1 MITFPI
7 NRQDKHPVHLTKLQK
22 LTDWLGRKL
31 EAQTAPDRWSE
42 VSIILVD
49 DEGITQ
55 TNREYFDKDRP
66 TDVISF
72 RYDPV
77 PGEEPAFSGDLVV
90 NVDRAMQEGTA
101 RGSVNRELAFY
112 IAHGF
117 DHLSGADDDT
127 PEKRAKMH
135 ATETEWLRDADK
147 DGLLEGLVD
156 G

>member
-1 MITFPI
+1 MKTFPI
-7 NRQDKHPVHLTKLQK
+7 NRQDKHPVQLTKLQN

-31 EAQTAPDRWSE
+31 EASTAPDTWSE
-42 VSIILVD
+42 VSIVLVD
-49 DEGITQ
+49 DDGITQ
-55 TNREYFDKDRP
+55 TNREYFGKNRP

-77 PGEEPAFSGDLVV
+77 PGEEPAFGGDVVV

-101 RGSVNRELAFY
+101 RGSVDRELAFY

-127 PEKRAKMH
+127 PEKRTNMH
-135 ATETEWLRDADK
+135 ATETAWLRAAEK
-147 DGLLEGLVD
+147 EGLLEGLVC
-156 G
+156 